1 MGNIW
6 CPNLLNFKLWEV
18 HGIESLRKDLYG
30 KTMGRSCPEMF
41 HSNGLSASLFFPMGM
56 IWDHHI
62 VQNNYGHHFPIG
74 TPYQLLKH
82 TCFTCSMEMV
92 WDHLVTQENC
102 GSKLPIVLPYQQ
114 LIHTLLYLCYGNDMG
129 SFSYRKT
136 VGVRCQNLYHTSS

>member
-1 MGNIW
+1 
-6 CPNLLNFKLWEV
+6 
-18 HGIESLRKDLYG
+18 
-30 KTMGRSCPEMF
+30 MF
-41 HSNGLSASLFFPMGM
+41 HSNGSSASLFFCMGM

-62 VQNNYGHHFPIG
+62 VQNNYGHHLPIG

-129 SFSYRKT
+129 SFSYTGKLWEYDAHSYT
-136 VGVRCQNLYHTSS
+136 IPAANSDFVVPALWK

>member
-62 VQNNYGHHFPIG
+62 VA
-74 TPYQLLKH
+74 
-82 TCFTCSMEMV
+82 E
-92 WDHLVTQENC
+92 
-102 GSKLPIVLPYQQ
+102 
-114 LIHTLLYLCYGNDMG
+114 
-129 SFSYRKT
+129 
-136 VGVRCQNLYHTSS
+136 